1 MNKLILMIILSV
13 SVGCSGFGRKMKSLV
28 SGKSSSP
35 KVQRKSVPSFAK
47 NDRYMRLPNR
57 DYKRMTKKKLSETAQ
72 LKSSSGS
79 LWVMEG
85 QGAYLFSQNIVR
97 MIGDPLKVK
106 LNGEPKEQ
114 LKAKVKVVADLTK
127 KLQEKLKRKR
137 RLATAGKASSK
148 KKKTAKPKAKVSTQA
163 SKEELDEIF
172 KVQSVPT
179 RITERMIDGNYRVKG
194 TQPIMIGS
202 REYRIIVMGVVRSQD
217 FNEEG
222 VSSTQLL
229 DPKFDLV
236 SSRRSRL

>member
-1 MNKLILMIILSV
+1 MKHLFIVFVLAM
-13 SVGCSGFGRKMKSLV
+13 SVGCSGFGRKMKSLLG
-28 SGKSSSP
+28 GKSATQQSQKKAAPAFST
-35 KVQRKSVPSFAK
+35 
-47 NDRYMRLPNR
+47 NDRLMRLPSRN
-57 DYKRMTKKKLSETAQ
+57 YKRMTKKKLSEEAQ

-97 MIGDPLKVK
+97 MIGDPLKIR
-106 LNGEPKEQ
+106 LEGEPKEQ
-114 LKAKVKVVADLTK
+114 LKTKVKVVSDLIK
-127 KLQEKLKRKR
+127 KLQAKLQRKR
-137 RLATAGKASSK
+137 NLAAARKNP
-148 KKKTAKPKAKVSTQA
+148 KKKTAKKPAPKKADESAKGVA
-163 SKEELDEIF
+163 GEDF

-194 TQPIMIGS
+194 SQPIMIGS
-202 REYRIIVMGVVRSQD
+202 REYRIIVMGIVRSQD
-217 FNEEG
+217 FNEDG